1 MSFSESSGVPAKNED
16 STNNETLPQEEEIPQ
31 NQNDQNVALDMTD
44 MVESMLSRMVSTN
57 ESALQKLTDT
67 ISNHLAKITGNLEPL
82 VAALGQNTGKLPVDQ
97 QHPAGRNTGKLPVG
111 QADGDSK
118 IDLVVEKDGPLDDG
132 AISLVAT
139 TSKKRTIISNRSS
152 SRSRES
158 ASTATKSLPGHRGRS
173 TNKSPSTTTPTVK
186 SRGGSR
192 GATTTGTGKNTSHHH
207 RKSTSTITSA
217 ADDKDK
223 QLEDDQ
229 MYWSN
234 QVAEY
239 EENQKF
245 GPEVSSS
252 LAGASKVFW
261 SKSVTD
267 EKTKRIL
274 ETSKIPT
281 NCKFL
286 SVKAVN
292 KEIWSCAA
300 GDIRS
305 RDWALQ
311 KIQATHS
318 SMAANMLQA
327 ASDLDV
333 IKDQLKVL
341 TTDHPGINIPSIKS
355 VVDKLRDSLKLA
367 GRTNIKIS
375 THRRESF
382 KSSIPKELNKLVDQ
396 PEVKNTDS
404 TLLFGDNLK
413 NRMEEIKGDNS
424 VRKELEKHDSTRFT
438 FKRKLD
444 NFSASKKQK
453 VSHNYNNQQIRSN
466 WKTPLNTQSGS
477 GPGYQAYNT
486 KKHQKPQRQSNQR
499 QNQNR
504 QNKQRNK

>member
-1 MSFSESSGVPAKNED
+1 M
-16 STNNETLPQEEEIPQ
+16 
-31 NQNDQNVALDMTD
+31 
-44 MVESMLSRMVSTN
+44 
-57 ESALQKLTDT
+57 
-67 ISNHLAKITGNLEPL
+67 
-82 VAALGQNTGKLPVDQ
+82 
-97 QHPAGRNTGKLPVG
+97 
-111 QADGDSK
+111 
-118 IDLVVEKDGPLDDG
+118 EKDGPLDDG

-158 ASTATKSLPGHRGRS
+158 ASTATKSHHGHRVRS

-239 EENQKF
+239 EENQEF
-245 GPEVSSS
+245 GPEVSSSS

-261 SKSVTD
+261 SKSLTD

-311 KIQATHS
+311 KVQATHS

-382 KSSIPKELNKLVDQ
+382 KSSIPKELSKLVDQ
-396 PEVKNTDS
+396 PEDKNTES

-424 VRKELEKHDSTRFT
+424 IRKELEKHDSTRFT

-453 VSHNYNNQQIRSN
+453 VSHNNNQQIRSN

-486 KKHQKPQRQSNQR
+486 KKHQKSQRQSNQR